1 MNSASAK
8 ASRHSTINPG
18 VINTGWAD
26 RVTDPVGR
34 QAAQE
39 LNKIAVT
46 HESVADAVV
55 YALNQP
61 ADVTANDLIISP
73 TRPNW

>member
-1 MNSASAK
+1 M
-8 ASRHSTINPG
+8 
-18 VINTGWAD
+18 
-26 RVTDPVGR
+26 GR